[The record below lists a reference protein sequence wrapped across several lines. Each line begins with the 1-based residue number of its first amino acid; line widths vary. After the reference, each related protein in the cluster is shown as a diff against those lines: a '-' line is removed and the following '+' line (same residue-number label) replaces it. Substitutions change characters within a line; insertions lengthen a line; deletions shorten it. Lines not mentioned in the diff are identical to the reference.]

1 MIKLYSI
8 IISFG
13 IIIFSVMPLYS
24 QIVVEEDIKTTDT
37 VNIFEST
44 ESETEK
50 KKSAK
55 LAMFMNIL
63 IPGLGHQ
70 YMGDKQRAFVY
81 FSTEAALIF
90 GMVMCERY
98 SKNVFSNSRSYA
110 FQHAGVQSTRD
121 KDDEYWRVIGIDF
134 FQSYDQYNTAIENNR
149 EFDLKY
155 VEPDERWQW
164 EADFYQKRYR
174 KLRQDA
180 MNFHVVSSFFLGAA
194 LLNHV
199 VSFIDVRITSKR
211 RSAYN
216 QKAVNILPYYSFS
229 NKEVGLSIARNF

>member
-1 MIKLYSI
+1 MIQVRTAI
-8 IISFG
+8 IYLVILG
-13 IIIFSVMPLYS
+13 FSVLPLFG

-37 VNIFEST
+37 INIFESAEE
-44 ESETEK
+44 ESEK
-50 KKSAK
+50 KKSAR

-70 YMGDKQRAFVY
+70 YIGDKRRAFIY

-90 GMVMCERY
+90 GMVMCEGY
-98 SKNVFSNSRSYA
+98 SKKIFSNSRAYA
-110 FQHAGVQSTRD
+110 FQFAGVKSSRD
-121 KDDEYWRVIGIDF
+121 PDDEYWRIIGNDF
-134 FQSYDQYNTAIENNR
+134 FQSYDQYNSAVENNR

-155 VEPDERWQW
+155 VEPGERWQW
-164 EADFYQKRYR
+164 EADFYQERYR

-211 RSAYN
+211 KSKYSNSRIYL
-216 QKAVNILPYYSFS
+216 QPYYTVAD
-229 NKEVGLSIARNF
+229 KKLGLSVKRNF